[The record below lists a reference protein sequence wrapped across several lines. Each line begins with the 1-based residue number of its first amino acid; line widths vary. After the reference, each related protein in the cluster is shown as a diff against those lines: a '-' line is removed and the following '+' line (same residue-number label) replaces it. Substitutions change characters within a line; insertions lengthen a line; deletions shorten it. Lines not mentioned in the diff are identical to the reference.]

1 MQLLLRAGPEEK
13 GAQAPV
19 LPAVF
24 AFQIAADAVAV
35 IGIGDF
41 SAVIALDGAA
51 ELSVVDRVPGQRK
64 HGIHAG
70 FEKRQGI
77 LRAGQQGLL
86 RFFPEKREKRGAD
99 ESAQHDGGQQP
110 TAQNHENQ
118 RYFQGSQL
126 VPETAHSIPPDVKIK
141 SKEND
146 RPVFPSVMTITG

>member
-13 GAQAPV
+13 GAQAPG

-70 FEKRQGI
+70 FEKCQGI
-77 LRAGQQGLL
+77 LRAGQQGFL
-86 RFFPEKREKRGAD
+86 RFFTEQRKKRGAHKA
-99 ESAQHDGGQQP
+99 AQYDRRQQP
-110 TAQNHENQ
+110 A
-118 RYFQGSQL
+118 
-126 VPETAHSIPPDVKIK
+126 A
-141 SKEND
+141 
-146 RPVFPSVMTITG
+146 